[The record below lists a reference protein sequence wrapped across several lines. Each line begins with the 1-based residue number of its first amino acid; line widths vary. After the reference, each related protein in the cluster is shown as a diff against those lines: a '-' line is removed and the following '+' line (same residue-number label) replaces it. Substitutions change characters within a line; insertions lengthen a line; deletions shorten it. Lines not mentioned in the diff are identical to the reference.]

1 MIAFTMTINVHES
14 RIIFRNQDFQEVTV
28 ELEGKR
34 PIKMALAYGFRNIQN
49 IVQKIKRGKMTYDF
63 VEIMACPS
71 GCVNGGGQ
79 IRPTEG
85 QTNNELLERVK
96 ANYNSVAC
104 VQPDLWNGVKEVY
117 EDWLGGVDTEKAQ
130 AMLHTQYHG
139 VEKTAS
145 ALNIQW

>member
-1 MIAFTMTINVHES
+1 MIS
-14 RIIFRNQDFQEVTV
+14 YRNQDFQEVIV
-28 ELEGKR
+28 ELEGKKPLR
-34 PIKMALAYGFRNIQN
+34 MALAYGFRNIQN
-49 IVQKIKRGKMTYDF
+49 IVQKIKRGKLTYDF

-85 QTNNELLERVK
+85 QTNAELMLRVK
-96 ANYNSVAC
+96 ESYDSVPS
-104 VQPDLWNGVKEVY
+104 VQPDMWDGVKDVY
-117 EDWLGGVDTEKAQ
+117 EDWLGGVDTDKAR

-139 VEKTAS
+139 VEKAAS